1 MEKSFTN
8 LIEEV
13 QKPGLCHRCGGC
25 VTFCSAINFGALEL
39 GPEGNPR
46 YKDPEKCIE
55 CGICYMICP
64 VNQEL
69 DNEMRNLVG
78 WHEPMGN
85 IIGTTV
91 ARAMAPE
98 VREAGT
104 DGGAVTAILLRLFD
118 QGRIDGAI
126 VSRQTGPFM
135 RQPALARTREEILG
149 AAGSHYDVSHGMEAF
164 GDEYSTY
171 SPSIRAFGDMTREP
185 LTRVAFVGTPCQIK
199 TLRKMQALGIVP
211 SDAIKYTLG
220 LFCTQNFMFGEA
232 QRAKLEELGGFSWG
246 DIKKVNVRER
256 LQVHTKSGDIKK
268 IEFGKLDFMTRPAC
282 RYCDDYS
289 AEYADLSFGGVGAEP
304 GWTTVISRTPLGRAV
319 LADARGTA
327 LEQYSVSVKPK
338 YASEALSKVEELSM
352 RKKEA
357 AVRRL
362 DERRKVHAPA

>member
-1 MEKSFTN
+1 MEKSFTD

-13 QKPGLCHRCGGC
+13 QKPGLCQRCGGC

-39 GPEGNPR
+39 SPEGNPR

-78 WHEPMGN
+78 WHAPMGN

-104 DGGAVTAILLRLFD
+104 DGGAVTAILLRLYD
-118 QGRIDGAI
+118 QGRIDGA
-126 VSRQTGPFM
+126 VVARQTGPFK

-149 AAGSHYDVSHGMEAF
+149 AAGSHYDISHGLETF
-164 GDEYSTY
+164 GDEYAAYSTF
-171 SPSIRAFGDMTREP
+171 SPSIRAFGDLSREP
-185 LTRVAFVGTPCQIK
+185 LSRVAFVGAPCQIK
-199 TLRKMQALGIVP
+199 TLRKMQALGIAP
-211 SDAIKYTLG
+211 SDSIKYALG
-220 LFCTQNFMFGEA
+220 LFCTQNFMFGEKEKA
-232 QRAKLEELGGFSWG
+232 RLEEIGGFSWE
-246 DIKKVNVRER
+246 DITKVNVRER
-256 LQVHTKSGDIKK
+256 LQIFTTSGDIKK
-268 IEFGKLDFMTRPAC
+268 IEFGKLEFMTRPAC

-304 GWTTVISRTPLGRAV
+304 GWTTVISRTPLGRAA
-319 LADARGTA
+319 LADARETA
-327 LEQYSVSVKPK
+327 LEQYSASVKPK

-352 RKKEA
+352 RKKNA

-362 DERRKVHAPA
+362 DERRVV